1 MEWIRGMAKGKWV
14 KGNGIRPVNCKG
26 KGPHGCGFAATGWFV
41 SVVVIEQMEFPF
53 VPSVPFRPACGS
65 RLVVCGD
72 ALLGFRLLL
81 TCDRRAARAF
91 LKELTNLRLDC

>member
-1 MEWIRGMAKGKWV
+1 M
-14 KGNGIRPVNCKG
+14 
-26 KGPHGCGFAATGWFV
+26 
-41 SVVVIEQMEFPF
+41 EQMEFPF

-72 ALLGFRLLL
+72 ALLGFSFLL

-91 LKELTNLRLDC
+91 LKELKSSIEVLDFLSFLP